1 VHQVKP
7 YRPRFLGQQV
17 LQVLLE
23 KMALQ
28 ALQAPLVKSAQSVQ
42 WVLKVHLVK
51 TDLQDPTALK
61 VLKEKMEFLDPRELL
76 ARTVFPELRANKL
89 GHRDQ
94 LAPMEL
100 TVELVYLGKM
110 VSTAYQVLQAK
121 TERMVLQ
128 DLQVCKILFNLKT
141 MPNISNNDTF
151 FFFLISYLRH
161 VNITQ
166 VLREMMANLGRMV
179 HRVRLVKKEK
189 QDLKDRKANPGLLA
203 HKGFLAPSEK

>member
-1 VHQVKP
+1 
-7 YRPRFLGQQV
+7 V

-76 ARTVFPELRANKL
+76 ARTVFPVLRANKL

-121 TERMVLQ
+121 TEWMVLQ
-128 DLQVCKILFNLKT
+128 DLQVC
-141 MPNISNNDTF
+141 
-151 FFFLISYLRH
+151 
-161 VNITQ
+161 
-166 VLREMMANLGRMV
+166 
-179 HRVRLVKKEK
+179 
-189 QDLKDRKANPGLLA
+189 
-203 HKGFLAPSEK
+203 

>member
-1 VHQVKP
+1 VLQVLLEMTENQDCLVRKERRVKRVHQVKP
-7 YRPRFLGQQV
+7 FRPRFLGQQV

-76 ARTVFPELRANKL
+76 ARTVFPVLRANKL

-94 LAPMEL
+94 LALMEL

-128 DLQVCKILFNLKT
+128 DLQVC
-141 MPNISNNDTF
+141 
-151 FFFLISYLRH
+151 
-161 VNITQ
+161 
-166 VLREMMANLGRMV
+166 
-179 HRVRLVKKEK
+179 
-189 QDLKDRKANPGLLA
+189 
-203 HKGFLAPSEK
+203 